1 MVLNASD
8 STQGNTHIMPDVM
21 SKDQRS
27 RLMAA
32 VRGRNTRFE
41 LTMMRALSAD
51 LYPLGYRYRKHY
63 RGLRGTPDIVFV
75 GYRLAVFLD
84 SDFWHGR
91 NYHRLKSRM
100 NAFWRTKIE
109 RNMERDRQ
117 VDRALR
123 RLGWSVLRFGESEI
137 KGRPQSVVRKVRRKL
152 KSRRCC
158 DQEVE
163 KRGKTGAGCLAQK
176 P

>member
-1 MVLNASD
+1 MADVL
-8 STQGNTHIMPDVM
+8 

-41 LTMMRALSAD
+41 LKMMRLLSAE

-63 RGLRGTPDIVFV
+63 CAVKGTPDIAFV
-75 GYRLAVFLD
+75 RQRIAVFLD

-100 NAFWRTKIE
+100 NGFWQAKIE

-123 RLGWSVLRFGESEI
+123 REGWSVLRFGEAQI
-137 KGRPQSVVRKVRRKL
+137 KTRPQSVVRKVRSKLEARKP
-152 KSRRCC
+152 R
-158 DQEVE
+158 QM
-163 KRGKTGAGCLAQK
+163 
-176 P
+176 

>member
-1 MVLNASD
+1 
-8 STQGNTHIMPDVM
+8 MPDWM
-21 SKDQRS
+21 SKAERS
-27 RLMAA
+27 RHMGL

-41 LTMMRALSAD
+41 LRMMRLLSAE

-63 RGLRGTPDIVFV
+63 RRLRGTPDIVFV
-75 GYRLAVFLD
+75 SYRVAVFLD

-91 NYHRLKSRM
+91 NYHRLKLRM
-100 NAFWRTKIE
+100 NGFWRAKIE

-137 KGRPQSVVRKVRRKL
+137 KARPQSVVRKVRLKL
-152 KSRRCC
+152 KSRTTLHDRLL
-158 DQEVE
+158 
-163 KRGKTGAGCLAQK
+163 GWKTRPLQSLV
-176 P
+176 PS

>member
-1 MVLNASD
+1 
-8 STQGNTHIMPDVM
+8 MPDVM

-41 LTMMRALSAD
+41 LNIMRALSAE

-63 RGLRGTPDIVFV
+63 RRLRGTPDIVFV
-75 GYRLAVFLD
+75 GYRIAVFID

-100 NAFWRTKIE
+100 NGFWRAKIE

-123 RLGWSVLRFGESEI
+123 HEGWAVLRFGEAQI
-137 KGRPQSVVRKVRRKL
+137 KTRPQSVVRKVRSKLEARKPH
-152 KSRRCC
+152 RTR
-158 DQEVE
+158 
-163 KRGKTGAGCLAQK
+163 
-176 P
+176 